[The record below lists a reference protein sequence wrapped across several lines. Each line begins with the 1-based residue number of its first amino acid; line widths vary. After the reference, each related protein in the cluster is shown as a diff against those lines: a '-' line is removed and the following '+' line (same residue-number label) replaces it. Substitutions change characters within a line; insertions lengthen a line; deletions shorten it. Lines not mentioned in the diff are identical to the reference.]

1 MALYTDGTIEATQE
15 EVEAALAAIVAAP
28 EKQARRDENVAEVQA
43 FIDTHD
49 TSKEGETE
57 IFPLSAAGFVASADA
72 LDEMWVAV
80 TFPTDAGLPAFYA
93 AAAAEIVQTHG
104 GKYVTAPYVVRQSK
118 GKWAGHLAR
127 IATAL

>member
-1 MALYTDGTIEATQE
+1 MIYTDGTIEATTE
-15 EVEAALAAIVAAP
+15 EIEVALAESIAA
-28 EKQARRDENVAEVQA
+28 EKLTERTAAAEEIQDY
-43 FIDTHD
+43 IDTHD
-49 TSKEGETE
+49 TSKDGETE

-93 AAAAEIVQTHG
+93 AAAAEIVKTHG
-104 GKYVTAPYVVRQSK
+104 GRYVTAPYVVRQSK
-118 GKWAGHLAR
+118 GKWSGHLAR